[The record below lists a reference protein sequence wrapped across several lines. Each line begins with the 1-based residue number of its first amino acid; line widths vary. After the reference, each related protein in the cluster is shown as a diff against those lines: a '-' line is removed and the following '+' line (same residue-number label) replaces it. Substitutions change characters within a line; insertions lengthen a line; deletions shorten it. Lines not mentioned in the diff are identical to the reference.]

1 MVQTTLPLIQIRML
15 GTCSITVQDYSLRA
29 TDSHSKKLWILFCY
43 MALYRSREIHL
54 TEYIDLLWDKQ
65 KSNNPSSALKTLMHR
80 LRKLLEPLNY
90 PIPIILPHHG
100 TYAFNQAIPCNIDVE
115 EFTKQ
120 CKESDNWK
128 ETEEYELKMRQALIL
143 YQGEFIPDGRE
154 NNWVSSLNA
163 QYHALYLHA
172 IQAMLDQ
179 LICNERYAQAANLC
193 WQALTYA
200 PYEENLHYFLI
211 YSLHL
216 SGSQQA
222 AIVQYNTSRDLF
234 LSRLSKYPSKKFEE
248 LYKLITAS
256 RNNIETDIELIQE
269 SLTEHNPKG
278 TFFCEYEIFKELYRL
293 ETRIVKRTQST
304 IFLCLITITDAS
316 NQSYEMLY
324 LKNAILNSLRGCDI
338 FTRYSSSQYLL
349 LIPAPNAELIT
360 QIINRIME
368 HYYSNKANGTIE
380 YAVRQ
385 LQG

>member
-1 MVQTTLPLIQIRML
+1 MKQTTLPLIQIRML
-15 GTCSITVQDYSLRA
+15 GTCSITVEEHSLRA

-43 MALYRSREIHL
+43 MSLYRSREIPL

-65 KSNNPSSALKTLMHR
+65 KSNNPASALKTLMHR

-100 TYAFNQAIPCNIDVE
+100 TYAFNQAIPCYIDAE
-115 EFTKQ
+115 EFIKQ
-120 CKESDNWK
+120 CKEADLWK
-128 ETEEYELKMRQALIL
+128 ETEEYEAKMRQAFAL
-143 YQGEFIPDGRE
+143 YQGDFIPDGRG
-154 NNWVSSLNA
+154 NNWVSSLNS
-163 QYHALYLHA
+163 QYHALYLHS
-172 IQAMLDQ
+172 IQAILDQ
-179 LICNERYAQAANLC
+179 LLCNEKYAQAANLC

-200 PYEENLHYFLI
+200 PYEENLHYCLI

-234 LSRLSKYPSKKFEE
+234 LSRLSQHPSEKFEE

-269 SLTEHNPKG
+269 SLIEHNPKG

-293 ETRIVKRTQST
+293 ETRIVKRTQNS

-316 NQSYEMLY
+316 KNSPEMFY

-338 FTRYSSSQYLL
+338 FTRYSSLQYLL
-349 LIPAPNAELIT
+349 LIPAPNANLIT
-360 QIINRIME
+360 QIIKRITE
-368 HYYSNKANGTIE
+368 YYYANKSTGTIE
-380 YAVRQ
+380 YAIRQ